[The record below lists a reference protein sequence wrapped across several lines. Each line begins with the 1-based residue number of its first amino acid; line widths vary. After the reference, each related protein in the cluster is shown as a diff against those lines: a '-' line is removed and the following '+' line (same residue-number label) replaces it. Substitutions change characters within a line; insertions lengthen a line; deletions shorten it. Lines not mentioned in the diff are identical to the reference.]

1 MDFKNVFV
9 GLIGDMNVCLTGEAS
24 ERFGHRAAERFK
36 FLEKYVC
43 NSVIFAL
50 RIIFLEYSSVH
61 IFMFTEQKSE
71 RCIWEASKRS
81 GV

>member
-1 MDFKNVFV
+1 MVLV
-9 GLIGDMNVCLTGEAS
+9 GLTRDMTVCLTGEAS

-36 FLEKYVC
+36 FLEKYVF

-50 RIIFLEYSSVH
+50 CILFLGYSSVH

-71 RCIWEASKRS
+71 RCIWEASK
-81 GV
+81 